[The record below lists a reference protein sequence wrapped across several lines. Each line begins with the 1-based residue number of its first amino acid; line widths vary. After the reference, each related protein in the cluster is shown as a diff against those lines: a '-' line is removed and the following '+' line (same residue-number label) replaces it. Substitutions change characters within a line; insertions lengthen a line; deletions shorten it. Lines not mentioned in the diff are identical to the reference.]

1 MAGAPTPAELVEE
14 LKALVAAHVAGS
26 VELAA
31 RLNALVRK
39 VASDP
44 PAPAGDGSAA
54 VARLAELGL
63 ASYAELS
70 KHTLA
75 LLGGLVGVAERALA
89 PDVDGETAGASA
101 SATPG
106 QNRPADLRLSGKV
119 GERVTSSFLVEN
131 SYDQAVDVSFR
142 ADALVSPGHD
152 DLPATH
158 IDFEPARL
166 SILPRGSAVATAVVD
181 ITPEFAAGATYTSTV
196 RLLGFEGKAL
206 RLAVAVAAGE
216 ARPAPAR
223 ARKPKVRQAGGAAG

>member
-1 MAGAPTPAELVEE
+1 MAAAPTPSELVEE

-44 PAPAGDGSAA
+44 PAPAGDGGA
-54 VARLAELGL
+54 VVSRLADLGI

-89 PDVDGETAGASA
+89 PDAGEPSGASRPKDA
-101 SATPG
+101 
-106 QNRPADLRLSGKV
+106 PADLQLSAAA
-119 GERVTSSFLVEN
+119 GERATSSFLVEN

-142 ADALVSPGHD
+142 ADALVSAGHP
-152 DLPATH
+152 DLPGTLVT
-158 IDFEPARL
+158 FEPARL

-181 ITPEFAAGATYTSTV
+181 VGSDFVLGATYTSTV
-196 RLLGFEGKAL
+196 RLLGFEGRAL
-206 RLAVAVAAGE
+206 RLSLAVAPAA

-223 ARKPKVRQAGGAAG
+223 ARPAKVRGAAGR